1 MTFNRRQLLVG
12 ASSSILGAGALGFGS
27 AAAATSAGA
36 QSSPASAGKT
46 GGSAR
51 PDTTP
56 FSQDY
61 QTARGKFLAAA
72 EAAGAHIE
80 HHRLPGFDGPDGR
93 PLYMDSARIGPQDA
107 DAVVVSVCGTHGAE
121 GFCGSAA
128 QIDWLTHEA
137 PRQALPKGVAALLVH
152 AVNPWGFAHMLRTN
166 ENKVN
171 INRNSI
177 DFTSPP
183 PVNPLFREI
192 FDTFPTR
199 MGHDEELVAEFDAAY
214 AAAEQK
220 YGRWEV
226 SDALGRGQYQEPDG
240 YEYGG
245 TRSEWSSRT
254 LFDIMRRQCAGA
266 RHIAYVDWH
275 TLINIGDGKLV
286 FLCFNQTNDHL
297 FDRAGTWWGR
307 EAIDRETVNKQWSE
321 GTTNKRPSRAGILM
335 WGVQQAMAPQADVS
349 GAVIEFC
356 ADPDS
361 FILSPQD
368 GQRGWVYSR
377 WLRHTRDYANPTGR
391 FVAAYLREATSPTRR
406 SFQESALD
414 AARETY
420 RNTFAGAGRW
430 AAENLPAQPGKLV
443 HYSAFD

>member
-12 ASSSILGAGALGFGS
+12 ASSSLLGAGALGLGA
-27 AAAATSAGA
+27 AAAATPGG
-36 QSSPASAGKT
+36 QASAAPA
-46 GGSAR
+46 GGHRGSGR
-51 PDTTP
+51 PDTAP

-72 EAAGAHIE
+72 AAAGAQVE
-80 HHRLPGFDGPDGR
+80 HHRLPGFDGPDGK

-107 DAVVVSVCGTHGAE
+107 DVVVVSVCGTHGAE

-137 PRQALPKGVAALLVH
+137 PRKALPKGVATLLVH

-177 DFTSPP
+177 DFASPP
-183 PVNPLFREI
+183 PVNPLFQEI
-192 FDTFPTR
+192 FATFPTR
-199 MGHDEELVAEFDAAY
+199 MGHDEDLVVEFNAAY
-214 AAAEQK
+214 AAAERK

-226 SDALGRGQYQEPDG
+226 SDALGRGQYQQPDG

-245 TRSEWSSRT
+245 TQSEWSSRT
-254 LFDIMRRQCAGA
+254 LFEILRKQCSGA

-286 FLCFNQTNDHL
+286 YLCFNQTNDHL

-307 EAIDRETVNKQWSE
+307 EAIDREAVNKQWSE

-335 WGVQQAMAPQADVS
+335 WGVQQAMAPQADVA

-361 FILSPQD
+361 FILSPEES
-368 GQRGWVYSR
+368 QRGWVYSR
-377 WLRHTRDYANPTGR
+377 WLRHTRDYASPTGK
-391 FVAAYLREATSPTRR
+391 FVTSYLREATSPTRR
-406 SFQESALD
+406 SFQEAALD

-430 AAENLPAQPGKLV
+430 VAENLPAQPGKLV